1 MKKILILIL
10 KTTFIILTLFMT
22 ICFEYII
29 FNVLIYYLFNTK
41 EMEELVGSR
50 YIQYR

>member
-22 ICFEYII
+22 ICFEYMII
-29 FNVLIYYLFNTK
+29 KMSILFLMYSFIIYLILK
-41 EMEELVGSR
+41 KWRS
-50 YIQYR
+50 